1 LYTATGT
8 LLSTGADDGVADGEV
23 DGVLDGVGW
32 VLGSLEAGGALL
44 DSEGAAEGDVDVCWG
59 AGVETLDDALGATNP
74 RFGRMRNATRPSTK
88 ATAPTVRTG
97 HNVGRA
103 TSWPSR

>member
-1 LYTATGT
+1 
-8 LLSTGADDGVADGEV
+8 LSTGADDGVA

-44 DSEGAAEGDVDVCWG
+44 DSEGAADGEVDVCWG
-59 AGVETLDDALGATNP
+59 TGVETFDDALGATSP
-74 RFGRMRNATRPSTK
+74 RFGRMRNATRPSTR

-97 HNVGRA
+97 HKVGRA
-103 TSWPSR
+103 MSWPSR

>member
-8 LLSTGADDGVADGEV
+8 LLSTGAVEGDGDDDGVV
-23 DGVLDGVGW
+23 DGVGS

-44 DSEGAAEGDVDVCWG
+44 EAEGAAEGEVEVCWG
-59 AGVETLDDALGATNP
+59 AGVVTLDDALGATIP
-74 RFGRMRNATRPSTK
+74 RFGRIRNATRPSTK

-103 TSWPSR
+103 ASWLSR